1 MKLIYI
7 APMLNPVGGL
17 ERTLTDK
24 ANYLVAKG
32 HEVMFLTYKQGNEKV
47 FYNLDQRVRQCD
59 IDCHLFTIYRL
70 PLYARLK
77 KYFSLRSQFRE
88 RMRKVLAEFRPDV
101 IVITIPN
108 TEDFISDMIAVADNV
123 RVVIECH
130 LASAYHNVGKP
141 STERLLTMLF
151 PPIKAIRK
159 ADLLIA
165 LTERDA
171 NYWRQRHV
179 SNVLVI
185 PNPLTYYND
194 QLTTIGKKDNRIIAV
209 GRLFEQK
216 RFDRLI
222 EAFSIIATKYPTW
235 KLNIFGEGP
244 LWDKLQSQIRQLGLT
259 ERISIDKP
267 TKEILLE
274 YMRSRFFVL
283 SSDFEGFGLV
293 IIEAMSC
300 GIPVVSTDCPC
311 GPSEIIQDGETGLLS
326 KLDSK
331 DLADKME
338 WMITHDEELTTFGT
352 NAHKAA
358 ARYRQEIIMPE
369 WEHAY
374 INDIHWNNKS

>member
-47 FYNLDQRVRQCD
+47 FYNLDDRVQQCD

-70 PLYARLK
+70 PFYARFK
-77 KYFSLRSQFRE
+77 KYFSLRRQFRE
-88 RMRKVLAEFRPDV
+88 RMRKVLDIFRPDV

-108 TEDFISDMIAVADNV
+108 TEDFISDMMAVADNV

-141 STERLLTMLF
+141 STEKLLTRLF
-151 PPIKAIRK
+151 PPIKAIKK
-159 ADLLIA
+159 ADLLIT

-171 NYWRQRHV
+171 NYWRQHHIP
-179 SNVLVI
+179 NVLVI
-185 PNPLTYYND
+185 PNPLTYYDD
-194 QLTTIGKKDNRIIAV
+194 QSRTIEKEDNRIIAV

-222 EAFSIIATKYPTW
+222 DAFSLIAAKYPTW
-235 KLNIFGEGP
+235 NLKIFGEGP
-244 LWDKLQSQIRQLGLT
+244 LGDKLQSQIQQLGLV
-259 ERISIDKP
+259 ERISIDTP
-267 TKEILLE
+267 TKEILME
-274 YMRSRFFVL
+274 YKRSQFFVL

-311 GPSEIIQDGETGLLS
+311 GPSEIIQDGVTGLLS
-326 KLDSK
+326 KLDAK

-338 WMITHDEELTTFGT
+338 WMITHDEERSAIGT
-352 NAHKAA
+352 KARQAA
-358 ARYRQEIIMPE
+358 ARYRKETIMPE

-374 INDIHWNNKS
+374 SNDLH